1 MRKKDRSLLMNKNVI
16 FHEEREFDMSIADL
30 WTLLSDT
37 NHLNE
42 YIGLFPVQFSNYS
55 YDNEVLHRKAEAKA
69 LGLVKT
75 AWTEHTFEW
84 VKYSHYVIERTY
96 SIGPVARA
104 LWTVSLQR
112 VSDTRTRLILDSDF
126 TIRNILGR
134 IALKMIIIPQL
145 RRIFPYSLS
154 YKENK
159 SADDPRPQKKQ
170 SISVNTERMTIL
182 LERLRQTF
190 SNEQLIHSLIH
201 MITTHNDD
209 EVGHIKP
216 LKWAHDRGYS
226 KLETI
231 EMFLLATKAGLLNQ
245 QWNLMCPNCRVS
257 KEQTTSLRQ
266 INNSVHC
273 DLCGV
278 NYEVNFDRYVEM
290 RFIINPSIRK
300 TDEKLFCLNGPMNS
314 PHVVAQTRIPPGESR
329 TLNVKNWPQE
339 LRLRVVKFNHSV
351 EVNREDS
358 EVKDSLTYTE
368 SGFTTD
374 FIHTQDEILI
384 HNQAKHE
391 IVVALEETEW
401 DSFAL
406 TAREVTSLQLFRD
419 LFATEV
425 LSPDQQ
431 IGVGEMTILFTD
443 LKGSTKLYESIG
455 DALAYSDVKKHFDYL
470 KKHIQSNH
478 GTIIKTIG
486 DSVMAGFYQDTLA
499 LKAAHAIQAQ
509 VHELNAK
516 LSQPVSIKVGFY
528 SGPVIAVNANDLLD
542 YFGRTVNMA
551 ARIQNQ
557 SSGDDLVLSK
567 HGYEDLLRNS
577 KSEKLLA
584 QYSTD
589 YFEAS
594 LQGIDGAFRL
604 VRLKLN

>member
-1 MRKKDRSLLMNKNVI
+1 MNKNVI
-16 FHEEREFDMSIADL
+16 FHEEREFDLSIADL

-42 YIGLFPVQFSNYS
+42 YIGLFPVQFSNYT
-55 YDNEVLHRKAEAKA
+55 YDNQVLHRSAEARV
-69 LGLVKT
+69 LGFVKT

-84 VKYSHYVIERTY
+84 IKYSHYVIERTY
-96 SIGPVARA
+96 STGPVARA
-104 LWTVSLQR
+104 LWTVSLESI
-112 VSDTRTRLILDSDF
+112 SDNRTRLILNSDF
-126 TIRNILGR
+126 LVRNFLGK
-134 IALKMIIIPQL
+134 IVLNLMIIPQL

-154 YKENK
+154 YKENR
-159 SADDPRPQKKQ
+159 SAEDPRPQKKQ
-170 SISVNTERMTIL
+170 AISFNLERLTIL
-182 LERLRQTF
+182 LERLRETF
-190 SNEQLIHSLIH
+190 SNEQMIHSLVH

-209 EVGHIKP
+209 EVSHIKP
-216 LKWAHDRGYS
+216 LKWAHERGYA

-245 QWNLMCPNCRVS
+245 QWSLMCPNCRVS
-257 KEQTTSLRQ
+257 KEQTTSLRKL
-266 INNSVHC
+266 NNSVHC

-278 NYEVNFDRYVEM
+278 DYEVNFDRYVEM

-300 TDEKLFCLNGPMNS
+300 TEEKLFCLNGPMNS
-314 PHVVAQTRIPPGESR
+314 PHVVAQTRIPPGEKRSM
-329 TLNVKNWPQE
+329 NVKKWPQE

-351 EVNREDS
+351 QINREHS
-358 EVKDSLTYTE
+358 EVMNSLTYTE

-374 FIHTQDEILI
+374 VIDTQNEVVIN
-384 HNQAKHE
+384 NQANHE

-443 LKGSTKLYESIG
+443 LKGSTKLYEAIG

-470 KKHIQSNH
+470 KKHIQANH

-499 LKAAHAIQAQ
+499 LHAALSIQSN
-509 VHELNAK
+509 VHELNET

-557 SSGDDLVLSK
+557 SVGDDLVLSQN
-567 HGYEDLLRNS
+567 GYEELLKNS
-577 KSEKLLA
+577 ESEKLLK

-604 VRLKLN
+604 VRLKQN

>member
-1 MRKKDRSLLMNKNVI
+1 MNKNVI
-16 FHEEREFDMSIADL
+16 FHEEREFDLSIADL

-84 VKYSHYVIERTY
+84 VKFSHYVIERTY

-126 TIRNILGR
+126 TIRNILGK

-154 YKENK
+154 FKEN
-159 SADDPRPQKKQ
+159 SSTEDPRPQKKQ
-170 SISVNTERMTIL
+170 AISVNSERMAIL
-182 LERLRQTF
+182 LERLRETF
-190 SNEQLIHSLIH
+190 SNEQMIHSLVH
-201 MITTHNDD
+201 MITTHNAD
-209 EVGHIKP
+209 EVSHIKP

-278 NYEVNFDRYVEM
+278 DYEVNFDRYVEM

-300 TDEKLFCLNGPMNS
+300 TDEQLFCLNGPMNS
-314 PHVVAQTRIPPGESR
+314 PHVVAQTRIPPGESQL
-329 TLNVKNWPQE
+329 LNVKQWPQE

-351 EVNREDS
+351 LIDREESDMVDRLS
-358 EVKDSLTYTE
+358 YTD
-368 SGFTTD
+368 SGFHTD
-374 FIHTQDEILI
+374 VIHTQDEIMI
-384 HNQAKHE
+384 HNQANYE
-391 IVVALEETEW
+391 IVVVLEETDW

-431 IGVGEMTILFTD
+431 ISVGEMTILFTD
-443 LKGSTKLYESIG
+443 LRGSTKLYETIG

-470 KKHIQSNH
+470 KKHIQTNH

-486 DSVMAGFYQDTLA
+486 DSVMAGFYQDTMA
-499 LKAAHAIQAQ
+499 LQAALAIQAN
-509 VHELNAK
+509 VHELNAH
-516 LSQPVSIKVGFY
+516 LSQPISIKVGFY
-528 SGPVIAVNANDLLD
+528 SGPVIAVNANDILD

-577 KSEKLLA
+577 DSKQLLTHC
-584 QYSTD
+584 STD

-594 LQGIDGAFRL
+594 LQGINGAFEL
-604 VRLKLN
+604 VRIKQN